1 MKNPDVSDRRTPQ
14 NEPLRPALKKNFNAH
29 KPYDCPDRQILPRPD
44 PPAARAIRSAV
55 RTVRRLERQDQRDL
69 AQGFRPTLPAARA
82 ALARH
87 RQGLPLR
94 PGSAGARRGVRRR
107 LPVRSAGDPLPRG
120 AFHGRGLDRQENQ
133 GRAGRCGGTRPR
145 QPHPPL
151 RPGRNASRTVRLC
164 GFPRR
169 DGDADLRRL
178 GLG

>member
-14 NEPLRPALKKNFNAH
+14 NEPLRPALKKKFNAH

-44 PPAARAIRSAV
+44 LPAARAIRSAV

-94 PGSAGARRGVRRR
+94 PGSAGVRRGVRRR

-133 GRAGRCGGTRPR
+133 GRTGRCGGTRPR
-145 QPHPPL
+145 QPHPPSA
-151 RPGRNASRTVRLC
+151 PGPKR
-164 GFPRR
+164 FPN
-169 DGDADLRRL
+169 GTIMWFPAP
-178 GLG
+178 